1 MLYLCCMPNRLL
13 IFLAIIPCL
22 CFSTFAQVSDI
33 IPSGTSI
40 ANTSVAR
47 THQWDAFSNPASLA
61 QEGVSFSLQYEN
73 KYLLSELSGKSA
85 QVSYCNRWVNVGV
98 AFMHFGYKQ
107 YSDIMAGVCLSHN
120 FNHRFVIGLQCNYYA
135 AYFGAEAGYKGTVF
149 PQIGI
154 NVSVCKGLNVGFHA
168 FNPFLQ
174 NIRGDFVEKKIP
186 ALFSIGTSYYFLD
199 KFTWTVQIDKEVRSP
214 FRVATG
220 LEYQIV
226 KQFGVKLGGYANRS
240 FTPCLGV
247 NLIFGDFQF
256 DLHCEWD
263 PLLGVN
269 TLGNVRYTIR

>member
-1 MLYLCCMPNRLL
+1 MPSKRCSLLAFLVGLCLS
-13 IFLAIIPCL
+13 A
-22 CFSTFAQVSDI
+22 FAQISDI

-61 QEGVSFSLQYEN
+61 QEGLSFAFQYEN
-73 KYLLSELSGKSA
+73 KYLLAELSGKTG

-120 FNHRFVIGLQCNYYA
+120 FNQRFIIGVQCNYYA
-135 AYFGAEAGYKGTVF
+135 AYFGDEAGYKGTVF

-154 NVSVCKGLNVGFHA
+154 NVYVCRGLNIGFHA

-174 NIRGDFVEKKIP
+174 NIKGDLVEKQIP
-186 ALFSIGTSYYFLD
+186 ALFSLGTSYHFLD
-199 KFTWTVQIDKEVRSP
+199 QFTWTVQIDKEVRSP

-247 NLIFGDFQF
+247 NLCFGGFRF

-269 TLGNVRYTIR
+269 TQGNIRYTIH